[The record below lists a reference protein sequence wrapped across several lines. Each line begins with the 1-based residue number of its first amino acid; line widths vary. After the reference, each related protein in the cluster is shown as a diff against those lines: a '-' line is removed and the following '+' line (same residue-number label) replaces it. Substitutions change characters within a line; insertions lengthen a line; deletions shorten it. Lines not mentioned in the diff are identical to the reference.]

1 MDAFVVVSA
10 SVMKT
15 KAADTES
22 PRADL
27 CAIKTEARLSL
38 MDANADADALI
49 ELDSD
54 EMEVLRLAASSASAI
69 VRN

>member
-1 MDAFVVVSA
+1 
-10 SVMKT
+10 MKT

-22 PRADL
+22 PRANR

-38 MDANADADALI
+38 MDANVDTDALI

-54 EMEVLRLAASSASAI
+54 ETEVLRPVASSASAME
-69 VRN
+69 

>member
-10 SVMKT
+10 SVMNT

-22 PRADL
+22 PRADR

-38 MDANADADALI
+38 MDTNADADALI

-54 EMEVLRLAASSASAI
+54 EMEVLRLAASSASAME
-69 VRN
+69 